1 MKLSSSSLV
10 LALASVLAVSTGCV
24 MGTSRAPVGR
34 STTTGGVVCPS
45 GYEPSRNGDCVLTP
59 NNSASQDAFR

>member
-1 MKLSSSSLV
+1 MKLGSMSVILG
-10 LALASVLAVSTGCV
+10 LASVLTLTTGCV

-45 GYEPSRNGDCVLTP
+45 GYEPARNGDCMLTP
-59 NNSASQDAFR
+59 NNSSNQDAFR